1 MRGLATG
8 FIFGF
13 GVIIG
18 WGVTPY
24 LLGLSGDYL
33 SFKFGILILGL
44 AVMISSSLVLRLKE
58 LIPEK
63 NKG

>member
-1 MRGLATG
+1 MNVRGLATG

-24 LLGLSGDYL
+24 VLGLSGDHL
-33 SFKFGILILGL
+33 SFRFGILLLSL
-44 AVMISSSLVLRLKE
+44 ATLLSSSLVFLLKE
-58 LIPEK
+58 LRPQSR
-63 NKG
+63 